1 MHQMVVNGPQTAR
14 LIWMSSFPQALCNLS
29 VCACVFTVV
38 VYVLNVCTLLC
49 VFHTLIIIIF
59 LFFMLSLYLCTVATV
74 CLLACQHNSYIFF
87 VFTHV
92 CARTSKRLFTRQL
105 MYLQPCIS
113 NLPPHP
119 PYPLCPALAHAT
131 LIESC
136 DNTPYHIKQAEKGAW
151 RENSILPSTPHSL
164 ILLFHPS
171 PC

>member
-59 LFFMLSLYLCTVATV
+59 LFFMLSFYLCTVATV
-74 CLLACQHNSYIFF
+74 CLLACQHNSYIFLYLRMF
-87 VFTHV
+87 VHAQANACLPDSLCT
-92 CARTSKRLFTRQL
+92 CSPAYLTS
-105 MYLQPCIS
+105 
-113 NLPPHP
+113 PPHP